1 MKLNEAGLK
10 QILNFKQL
18 EKLLRNYSLTS
29 GMDVALYGSDGEEQL
44 CVRNPG

>member
-29 GMDVALYGSDGEEQL
+29 GMDVARRAVVRAQPRLYL
-44 CVRNPG
+44 